1 MFDTLF
7 GIKKHLQNFEKEI
20 IAKQDRLTNLELK
33 ISFTEQAVRTAEQ
46 KLAAI
51 KNDVITAEHQRTL
64 DKYNALGAN
73 PASLDFDAMNAFSVE
88 RNFSTKV
95 AGLPITIVG
104 YLVDK
109 TVKEWVLYIDDAQ
122 HKALVIEFNN
132 YVKNKKQV

>member
-64 DKYNALGAN
+64 DKYNTLGTA
-73 PASLDFDAMNAFSVE
+73 PAALDFATMNAFSVE

-95 AGLPITIVG
+95 PGLPITIVG
-104 YLVDK
+104 YLVNNNL
-109 TVKEWVLYIDDAQ
+109 KEWYLYLSDEQ
-122 HKALVIEFNN
+122 HNALVIEFNN